1 MFKIY
6 GDSISGNCLKAK
18 YTADY
23 LNLPYEWHEID
34 ILNQESRTPEY
45 LAMNPFG
52 QVPIMQL
59 EDGEVITQSN
69 AIIRY
74 IAHVSTLLP
83 QDRLKQAKIDEW
95 LYWEQYSHE
104 PYIAVNRFQMRYLN
118 KSVDELDDWRV
129 QRGNEALD
137 FMDNFLKDNQ
147 WLANNAFS
155 VADIS
160 LYAYTS
166 MAEEGGFI
174 LKTRANLVRWLEE
187 CRMELDL

>member
-23 LNLPYEWHEID
+23 LNLPYEWHEIN
-34 ILNQESRTPEY
+34 ILNQESRTLEY

-52 QVPIMQL
+52 QVPIIELQ
-59 EDGEVITQSN
+59 DGEVITQSN

-74 IAHVSTLLP
+74 IAHASTLLP

-118 KSVDELDDWRV
+118 KGVNELDDWRV

-166 MAEEGGFI
+166 MAEEGGFS
-174 LKTRANLVRWLEE
+174 LEPRSNVVRWLDE